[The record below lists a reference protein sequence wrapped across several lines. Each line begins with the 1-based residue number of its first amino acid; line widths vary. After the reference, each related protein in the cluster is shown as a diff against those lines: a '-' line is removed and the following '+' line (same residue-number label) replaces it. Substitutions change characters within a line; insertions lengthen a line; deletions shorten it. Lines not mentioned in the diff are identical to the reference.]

1 MGTGKGKQHTQRHT
15 DMMNEQGKE
24 KRKQRVV
31 HVELLTPYNGKHNY
45 YFGSVAA
52 IYDTL
57 PTEIVGIGQDAL
69 YNLFSKTRTYR
80 GRLSIIRDRRLLRKN
95 TQRGQRKRKGE

>member
-1 MGTGKGKQHTQRHT
+1 MI
-15 DMMNEQGKE
+15 NEQDKE

-31 HVELLTPYNGKHNY
+31 HVELSISYNGKHNY

-57 PTEIVGIGQDAL
+57 PTDIVGIGVDAL
-69 YNLFSKTRTYR
+69 YNVFSKSRTYC

-95 TQRGQRKRKGE
+95 TQRGQHKRKGE